1 MLIRALETAI
11 ATVALGFV
19 VLGWQ
24 IPLDQTVAPATGI
37 VTVSHET
44 ETKTGTKTTETGDR
58 FYPDAVLDHDQ
69 IIIHCGTEDTGY
81 IAYVCGD

>member
-11 ATVALGFV
+11 GTVALGFI

-24 IPLDQTVAPATGI
+24 IPLDRTATPTTGI

-44 ETKTGTKTTETGDR
+44 ETETGGR

-69 IIIHCGTEDTGY
+69 IVIHCGTEDTGY